1 MSTQTWSIVLG
12 SFFIVVSIGLFLW
25 GRKEARAYEEGL
37 ATHYDLREFVEHT
50 PERPEP
56 GALKTGGVIGLVLGI
71 GLVAAGILLR

>member
-12 SFFIVVSIGLFLW
+12 SFFIGVSIGLFLW